1 MQPMFRWLGIVTAM
15 GISGIS
21 MPLPGWATPNDPTGG
36 MDSGQVTT
44 SPEILEPL
52 QPPVTPRAT
61 PQNPPQ
67 SPTPTPRATPERSP
81 EAATPPVQRETV
93 EPKPAPQATSEI
105 ETLLSRGQ
113 FLLSSKQ
120 YEDALRTYDSAL
132 ELNSNNADAWIGRGM
147 VLEQLARY
155 DDAIAAIDRATEISP
170 NYSLA
175 WLSRGMVLK
184 EAERFEDA
192 LTAFDRALAGN
203 GQWGD
208 NRAADAALNRGSV
221 LWQLDRRDDALAS
234 FDRALELDPQFAL
247 AWYNKATA
255 LLILG
260 DLEAAVSA
268 YDSAINSNGQW
279 GLSTGPASAW
289 YNRGLALEQLER
301 YDDAIASY
309 NQALRITPN
318 HTQARQQLTRL
329 RQQLQ

>member
-1 MQPMFRWLGIVTAM
+1 MQPMFKWLGIVTAM

-21 MPLPGWATPNDPTGG
+21 MPLPGLAIPDDPTGG

-44 SPEILEPL
+44 SPDILEPL
-52 QPPVTPRAT
+52 QPPITPRAT
-61 PQNPPQ
+61 PARAPQ
-67 SPTPTPRATPERSP
+67 SPASTPRATPERSREP
-81 EAATPPVQRETV
+81 ATPAVQREPA
-93 EPKPAPQATSEI
+93 EPTPAQATSEV

-155 DDAIAAIDRATEISP
+155 DDAIAAIDRATQISP
-170 NYSLA
+170 DYSLA

-184 EAERFEDA
+184 QAERYEDA
-192 LTAFDRALAGN
+192 LTAFDRALDGN

-260 DLEAAVSA
+260 EFEAAVSA

-301 YDDAIASY
+301 YEDAIASY
-309 NQALRITPN
+309 DQALRITPN
-318 HTQARQQLTRL
+318 HTKARQQLSRL
-329 RQQLQ
+329 RQQAQ